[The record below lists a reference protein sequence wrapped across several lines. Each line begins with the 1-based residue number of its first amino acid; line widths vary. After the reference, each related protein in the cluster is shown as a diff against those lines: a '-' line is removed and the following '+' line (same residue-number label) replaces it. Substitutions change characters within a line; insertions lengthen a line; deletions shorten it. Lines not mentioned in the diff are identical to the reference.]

1 MVMGSGCAREKR
13 PLRTLLLLGDSE
25 GSMIFRTMDSA
36 KQPGNVTEEAL
47 EVDPI
52 HKHWGTWAVACYLI

>member
-1 MVMGSGCAREKR
+1 MLMGSRCAREKR

-25 GSMIFRTMDSA
+25 GSMIFRTTDSA

-52 HKHWGTWAVACYLI
+52 HKR